1 MIIVG
6 FGAAYYH
13 CLVCSALFSIVVS
26 SSEGMNRNTGRAL
39 VSTKLYIESGD
50 GRAIR
55 GWFPLGLIPTT
66 GRYLVIVMEGN
77 KGPSSLPCILARDG
91 EDLGF
96 MSLPMGKEEGEGKGK
111 EADSGRGG
119 GVLLR
124 GGVWV
129 LHERLLA
136 SWKERY
142 VLSRL

>member
-1 MIIVG
+1 M
-6 FGAAYYH
+6 
-13 CLVCSALFSIVVS
+13 
-26 SSEGMNRNTGRAL
+26 M
-39 VSTKLYIESGD
+39 ES
-50 GRAIR
+50 
-55 GWFPLGLIPTT
+55 
-66 GRYLVIVMEGN
+66 N

-96 MSLPMGKEEGEGKGK
+96 MSLPMGKEGAEEGEGRGK
-111 EADSGRGG
+111 EADNGRGG